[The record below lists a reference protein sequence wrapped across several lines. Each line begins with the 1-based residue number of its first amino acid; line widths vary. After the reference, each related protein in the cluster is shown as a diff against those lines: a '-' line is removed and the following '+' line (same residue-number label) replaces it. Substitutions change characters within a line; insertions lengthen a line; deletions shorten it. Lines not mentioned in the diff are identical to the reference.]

1 MFDFD
6 LAELYQV
13 ETKVMNQAVKRNKEK
28 FPRDFMFRLTRKEWK
43 AILSQ
48 MLTGSTDQNN
58 WSQIVTSSKKHRG
71 LAYLP
76 YAFTEHGVGMLAS
89 VLNSKRAVKMN
100 IAIVRVFI
108 ALRQFA
114 LDYKE
119 FAEQIS
125 DIRKTV
131 ANHSDQLDQI
141 YLAIENMLEEKTT
154 RKSWEERERIGF
166 KK

>member
-28 FPRDFMFRLTRKEWK
+28 FPRDFMFRLTGKEWK

-48 MLTGSTDQNN
+48 VLTGTDQNN

-76 YAFTEHGVGMLAS
+76 YVFTEHGVGMLAS

-108 ALRQFA
+108 TLRQFS

-119 FAEQIS
+119 LAEQIG
-125 DIRKTV
+125 DIREKV

-141 YLAIENMLEEKTT
+141 YLAIENMLKEKAIK
-154 RKSWEERERIGF
+154 KSWEERERIGF